1 MENSPEKNLQPYLDL
16 IPAAPTRGGV
26 YSPCL
31 IVENLVYVSGHLP
44 FYKDGTYP
52 IGRVGGEFDIE
63 TSKIAARQVGYNII
77 ATLRENLGS
86 LDKIE
91 RVVKVFGMLNAVPE
105 FQNHA
110 DVMNGCTELFGELW
124 GEEKGLGTRS
134 AVGMGSLPKGV
145 PVEIEAIFLL
155 KK

>member
-1 MENSPEKNLQPYLDL
+1 MENTPEQNLQPFISL
-16 IPAAPTRGGV
+16 IPPAPTRGGV

-31 IVENLVYVSGHLP
+31 IIENLVYVSGHLP
-44 FYKDGTYP
+44 FYPDGTFP
-52 IGRVGGEFDIE
+52 VGRVGTDFDVP
-63 TSKIAARQVGYNII
+63 TAKAAARQVGYNII
-77 ATLRENLGS
+77 ATLRATLGS

-91 RVVKVFGMLNAVPE
+91 RVVKVFGMLNAVAD
-105 FQNHA
+105 FKQHA
-110 DVMNGCTELFGELW
+110 DVMNGCTEFFAELW
-124 GEEKGLGTRS
+124 GEDKGLGTRS